1 MPWATVFLPDHIRQL
16 MNLETSLELKRA
28 SGFNISSDEV
38 NFLKAISLRSVFFR
52 RGGLMFLPASATR
65 AGRSGNTPEKLW
77 KEYYVTYSSWF
88 RIWIDRVFFH
98 QRPGHRESHGRY
110 GS

>member
-1 MPWATVFLPDHIRQL
+1 MPWATVFLPHHIRQL

-52 RGGLMFLPASATR
+52 RGGLMFLPAHRHASER
-65 AGRSGNTPEKLW
+65 AGILRRNCEGILRYLLFLVPYLDRPRFRPSTPRA
-77 KEYYVTYSSWF
+77 S
-88 RIWIDRVFFH
+88 R
-98 QRPGHRESHGRY
+98 
-110 GS
+110 